1 MNNWI
6 RGVRRCWRRGACVV
20 LACLALVTPSM
31 AHAWGEKGHRIT
43 GLVAQALLT
52 PHARARLKELVG
64 DEDLATIALYM
75 DRNRASLE
83 ERIPGSR
90 KWHYDNLPVC
100 DADTRTPAQL
110 CPDDNCAS
118 AQLGAYTQVLSDPRA
133 PLEQRR
139 FAVYVLV
146 HLVGDIHQ
154 PLHAGDHE
162 DAGGNDV
169 KVAIPG
175 SSTPRLNLHG
185 AWDVELIERLYG
197 GQDERAVAARLIARY
212 RKQFSVW
219 DHGSTQDWLRE
230 SNQLARSLA
239 YGALPGFAC
248 AAPTPT
254 EPVTLTPEY
263 LAAAGSVIPEQLA
276 RAGAR
281 IAQVLNRALGR

>member
-1 MNNWI
+1 MKNWK
-6 RGVRRCWRRGACVV
+6 RGLQRGWRGGACMVI
-20 LACLALVTPSM
+20 ACLILAAPR
-31 AHAWGEKGHRIT
+31 AGYAWGEKGHRIT
-43 GLVAQALLT
+43 GLVAQSLLT
-52 PHARARLKELVG
+52 PLARARLKELVG

-75 DRNRASLE
+75 DRNRSSLE

-118 AQLGAYTQVLSDPRA
+118 ARLREYALALADPDA
-133 PLEQRR
+133 PLEKRR

-175 SSTPRLNLHG
+175 SSAPRLNLHG

-212 RKQFSVW
+212 RRQFDAW
-219 DHGSTQDWLRE
+219 DRGTPQDWLRE
-230 SNQLARSLA
+230 SNQLARTLA

-248 AAPTPT
+248 AAPAPA
-254 EPVTLTPEY
+254 EAVTLTPDY
-263 LAAAGSVIPEQLA
+263 LAAAGAVIPGQLA

-281 IAQVLNRALGR
+281 IAYVLNQALAP